1 MLTAEENLKKPKLAL
16 HNFKLEIR
24 RKFLTIRAAKV
35 WNSPPIRGV
44 PGKKK
49 NKPLIG
55 FKTRKLIK
63 LRGIIKV
70 CCLQ

>member
-35 WNSPPIRGV
+35 WNSPPIRVV
-44 PGKKK
+44 PGKK

-63 LRGIIKV
+63 LRGNIKA